1 MFCTIEN
8 APILLSGHFFLKIK
22 TNSRIMCYLN
32 FIYEG
37 VFIMCKIT
45 HGSIVLVDVPHN
57 PESPHQHSGRHFYL
71 LCSNEFACRFSPVL
85 QVLPFSSRSRRLPV
99 QPEVEAE
106 CFTKQSFALAE
117 QLTLLPRHILESG
130 KNCGTLTPA
139 SMKKV
144 KEAIKIQLA
153 LD

>member
-1 MFCTIEN
+1 
-8 APILLSGHFFLKIK
+8 
-22 TNSRIMCYLN
+22 
-32 FIYEG
+32 
-37 VFIMCKIT
+37 MCKIT
-45 HGSIVLVDVPHN
+45 HGSIILVDVPFN
-57 PESPHQHSGRHFYL
+57 PDSPHQHHGVHFYL
-71 LCSNEFACRFSPVL
+71 ACSNEKACTFSPVI
-85 QVLPFSSRSRRLPV
+85 QVLPFSSRSRKLPV
-99 QPEVEAE
+99 QPRVKAE

>member
-1 MFCTIEN
+1 
-8 APILLSGHFFLKIK
+8 
-22 TNSRIMCYLN
+22 
-32 FIYEG
+32 
-37 VFIMCKIT
+37 MCKIT
-45 HGSIVLVDVPHN
+45 HGAIILVDVPCN
-57 PESPHQHSGRHFYL
+57 PDSPHQHHGVHFYL
-71 LCSNEFACRFSPVL
+71 ACSNEKACTYSPVI

>member
-1 MFCTIEN
+1 M
-8 APILLSGHFFLKIK
+8 K
-22 TNSRIMCYLN
+22 
-32 FIYEG
+32 
-37 VFIMCKIT
+37 KIT
-45 HGSIVLVDVPHN
+45 HGAIVLVDVPVSAYKHV
-57 PESPHQHSGRHFYL
+57 HAGRHLYL
-71 LCSNEFACRFSPVL
+71 LCSNDRACQFSPVL

>member
-1 MFCTIEN
+1 
-8 APILLSGHFFLKIK
+8 
-22 TNSRIMCYLN
+22 MCYLN

-45 HGSIVLVDVPHN
+45 HGSIILVDVPYN
-57 PESPHQHSGRHFYL
+57 PDSPHQHHGVHFYL
-71 LCSNEFACRFSPVL
+71 ACSNEKACTYSPVI
-85 QVLPFSSRSRRLPV
+85 QVLPFSSRSRKLPV
-99 QPEVEAE
+99 QPKVEAE